1 MNNVQ
6 LLTVR
11 SACIDGGAGFRAGH
25 AALVRP
31 ATHTALPPLPEKTSF
46 RQRPVGSTNPL
57 SSPTPTPASP
67 YRLAHPPRQPD
78 GPRPPERR
86 LLGEEQQAPYAK
98 KPVQIPKIP
107 LDIASHKLYYVN
119 LEMSLTD
126 APGPARP

>member
-31 ATHTALPPLPEKTSF
+31 QPPRLYRRFPEKLSLH
-46 RQRPVGSTNPL
+46 RPL
-57 SSPTPTPASP
+57 RFPAGPQCLPSDSRV
-67 YRLAHPPRQPD
+67 RLAHPPRQPER
-78 GPRPPERR
+78 PRPPESR

-98 KPVQIPKIP
+98 KPVKIPEIP

-119 LEMSLTD
+119 LEMSPRERTW
-126 APGPARP
+126 PSPP